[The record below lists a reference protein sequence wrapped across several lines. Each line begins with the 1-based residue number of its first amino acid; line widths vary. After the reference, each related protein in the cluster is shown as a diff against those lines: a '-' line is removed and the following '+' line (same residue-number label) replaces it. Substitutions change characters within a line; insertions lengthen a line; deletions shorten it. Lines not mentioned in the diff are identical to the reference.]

1 MHARTSEDRLS
12 VDLFILEEGLY
23 PFNGHHQE
31 LLNEPSDIQP
41 DGAGHAPEHPGL
53 GCTLYVD
60 ALQHLKYVESPQYA
74 FWCKNCLS
82 V

>member
-1 MHARTSEDRLS
+1 
-12 VDLFILEEGLY
+12 
-23 PFNGHHQE
+23 
-31 LLNEPSDIQP
+31 
-41 DGAGHAPEHPGL
+41 
-53 GCTLYVD
+53 VD